1 LFILLDNITLTPIL
15 REEIIAAQKND
26 EGMAH
31 IKRRMQEGD
40 LKVNYFCEDADR
52 TLRFKDRLVVLKKEA
67 LKKTILD
74 EAYMSRYSIHP
85 SGTKMY
91 HDLRKTFWWIRM
103 KHETA
108 LHVSECDTCRK
119 VKTDYMKRGGLLQP
133 LSMLDWKWD
142 DFSMDFIVGLPLTA
156 HKFDSIWVIVERFTK
171 SALFIPIHTKYR
183 VEKYAEI
190 YIACVLCMHGVLKT
204 IISDRGS

>member
-52 TLRFKDRLVVLKKEA
+52 NLRFKDRLVVLNKEA

-85 SGTKMY
+85 GGTKMY
-91 HDLRKTFWWIRM
+91 HDLRETFWWIRM

-119 VKTDYMKRGGLLQP
+119 VKTIYMKREDYCNL
-133 LSMLDWKWD
+133 
-142 DFSMDFIVGLPLTA
+142 
-156 HKFDSIWVIVERFTK
+156 
-171 SALFIPIHTKYR
+171 
-183 VEKYAEI
+183 
-190 YIACVLCMHGVLKT
+190 
-204 IISDRGS
+204 